1 MNNSE
6 KSINFLVEAV
16 TVAIAHLHRLFLHSR
31 YLQYNS
37 SIMGRESEK
46 SRQKKLARRAEK
58 ERLAVSGALVKQ
70 ANDVPDL
77 MAELAAFRRYDRRGL
92 AVSIEHR
99 NMADLSAA
107 EMDAMLT
114 ICRENMQTLYD
125 ACEWGWNDKEKR
137 SEMTESMAKYL
148 IARNAEGKIVAFC
161 HFRFDLDYDDE
172 VVYCYE
178 IQLTTACRR
187 SGLGKFMMMIL
198 ELLAFKKQMLY
209 VRLTVLKHND
219 GANGF
224 FKACGYTRDKTC
236 LEDTIYQTYCYEILS
251 KKNPKKED
259 ANPGPVPELSV
270 SKAQQ
275 RVGS

>member
-1 MNNSE
+1 
-6 KSINFLVEAV
+6 
-16 TVAIAHLHRLFLHSR
+16 
-31 YLQYNS
+31 
-37 SIMGRESEK
+37 MGRESEK
-46 SRQKKLARRAEK
+46 ARQKKMVRRAEK
-58 ERLAVSGALVKQ
+58 ERLAASGTLVKA

-77 MAELAAFRRYDRRGL
+77 MAELPAFRRYDRRGVT
-92 AVSIEHR
+92 VSIEHR
-99 NMADLSAA
+99 NVGDLSQA
-107 EMDAMLT
+107 ELDTMLSL
-114 ICRENMQTLYD
+114 CRDNMQALYND
-125 ACEWGWNDKEKR
+125 CEWGWSDKEKR

-148 IARNAEGKIVAFC
+148 VARDAEGKIAAFC

-178 IQLTTACRR
+178 IQLTKAYRR

-224 FKACGYTRDKTC
+224 FRACGYTRDKTC

-259 ANPGPVPELSV
+259 NNPGPVPQLSV
-270 SKAQQ
+270 SKAQ
-275 RVGS
+275 